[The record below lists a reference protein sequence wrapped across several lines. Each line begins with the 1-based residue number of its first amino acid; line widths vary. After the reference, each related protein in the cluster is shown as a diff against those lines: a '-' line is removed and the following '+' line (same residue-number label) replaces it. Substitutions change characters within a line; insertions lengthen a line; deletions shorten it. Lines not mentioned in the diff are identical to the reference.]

1 MGQIYMYRRTTL
13 LSKQLIR
20 LANLLV
26 IIHIYIYI
34 IYTYMETDMIKSDIL
49 LYTRIQ
55 ESTNRAFY
63 HRYCTTVSTVTITM
77 LS

>member
-1 MGQIYMYRRTTL
+1 
-13 LSKQLIR
+13 
-20 LANLLV
+20 
-26 IIHIYIYI
+26 
-34 IYTYMETDMIKSDIL
+34 METDMIKSDIL